1 MEIIK
6 LGGFTGRLLHF
17 FSRFTIAPGPTIVG
31 TPLSSGVVW
40 KSAGGT
46 SLWRQLYRSRGRV
59 GPWAPVLSGSC
70 ITMGDCGLC

>member
-17 FSRFTIAPGPTIVG
+17 FSRFTIAPGPTVVG

-46 SLWRQLYRSRGRV
+46 VHLYGASFTEAVGVLALGPLFWVDRV
-59 GPWAPVLSGSC
+59 
-70 ITMGDCGLC
+70 